1 LVKLFEI
8 ANTLA
13 DVILCNP
20 QISSIRGCRD
30 LGPPDLLHSLYTT
43 ILPFLE
49 LEISFNSML
58 REKTAEVLL
67 RAAPRLVT
75 LISTD
80 LTGDSGG
87 VEAEED
93 W

>member
-1 LVKLFEI
+1 MR
-8 ANTLA
+8 T
-13 DVILCNP
+13 
-20 QISSIRGCRD
+20 CRD

-80 LTGDSGG
+80 LTGNSGG
-87 VEAEED
+87 VDAEED